1 MIILDAAVKR
11 GGNTDFKTA
20 RHAAGKY
27 DHLPVHERLYIQHK
41 EVD

>member
-1 MIILDAAVKR
+1 MIILDAKR
-11 GGNTDFKTA
+11 NTDFKTA